1 MGGGKMLIIT
11 NKRGEYVPGM
21 GGDPRLFTQAD
32 ALSFIRDRLANN
44 PNWTDNG
51 AMIEQYI
58 PNVMHLDAIE
68 FLRDKGFLISL
79 DSDGDRIVV
88 DCDTLWSTP
97 MVDLLHDTLQ
107 NGEHHVNRDH
117 NFKIKFG
124 QSKMVNIAFQEHS
137 LSFPIYFDFGG
148 KQYIPSIWKLGN
160 DVICSLGV
168 EK

>member
-1 MGGGKMLIIT
+1 MLIIT